1 MTPSQIIDRAAAALL
16 ILLTALFAVRE
27 WGGAVPGL
35 VIEGVSV
42 LILALLAA
50 TVRLTRKAFLLVGI
64 GLSFWLA
71 LAGEDWVAVSRQGLE
86 KAAFV
91 ASFFVALSTLR
102 NAAESSPALRRGGA
116 FLAAQPPGRR
126 YAALTVGGHLFAL
139 LINYGSISLLG
150 SLASN
155 AARSEKDAVIRGHRT
170 RRMLLAIQR
179 GFIASLPWSPLAF
192 AMAITIALVPG
203 ASWAGAVLPG
213 LGSAAIITMT
223 GWAMDTIFK
232 PRLQGHRP
240 PPRKAVEGSW
250 SLMLPLLFLLVLL
263 AGTVSGAHF
272 LTGIR
277 IVGVVMVIVPA
288 IAFAWAIIQRVGLGR
303 EATLTGRARSYVTGE
318 LPGYRGEI
326 VLLMMAGYIGTV
338 GAPVLQP
345 LLASIGFAPEN
356 LPTWAVLVILVWIVP
371 LLGQIGMNPILA
383 VTLIS
388 PMVPSPEALGI
399 PPGAMVA
406 AITAGWAMS
415 GATSPFT
422 ATTLLIGSFGNVS
435 ATHVGLR
442 WNGGYFLVATSILT
456 VWVLIYAFLLG

>member
-1 MTPSQIIDRAAAALL
+1 MTPSQFIDRAAAVLL
-16 ILLTALFAVRE
+16 IVLTALFALRE
-27 WGGAVPGL
+27 WGAGEPGPVIEGL
-35 VIEGVSV
+35 VIV
-42 LILALLAA
+42 ILVLLAVN
-50 TVRLTRKAFLLVGI
+50 VRLTRKAFVVVGLV
-64 GLSFWLA
+64 LTA
-71 LAGEDWVAVSRQGLE
+71 WVALSADDWLSLARQGLE

-91 ASFFVALSTLR
+91 AAFFVALSTLR
-102 NAAESSPALRRGGA
+102 NAAESSPALRKGGA

-155 AARSEKDAVIRGHRT
+155 AARSEGDPVIRGHRT

-179 GFIASLPWSPLAF
+179 GFIASLTWSPLAF

-203 ASWAGAVLPG
+203 ATWASAVLPG
-213 LGSAAIITMT
+213 LGSAVIITMT

-232 PRLQGHRP
+232 PRLRGNRP
-240 PPRKAVEGSW
+240 PPRKPEGSW
-250 SLMLPLLFLLVLL
+250 SLMTPLLFLLVLL
-263 AGTVSGAHF
+263 AVAVSAAHF

-277 IVGVVMVIVPA
+277 VVGVVMVIVPV
-288 IAFAWAIIQRVGLGR
+288 IAVAWAVIQRIGLGR
-303 EATLTGRARSYVTGE
+303 EGTLRGRVRGYVTGE

-345 LLASIGFAPEN
+345 LLASLGFAPES
-356 LPTWAVLVILVWIVP
+356 LPTWVVLTILVWIVP
-371 LLGQIGMNPILA
+371 ILGQFGMNPILA

-388 PMVPSPEALGI
+388 PMFPSPEALGI

-422 ATTLLIGSFGNVS
+422 ATTLLIGSFGGVS

-456 VWVLIYAFLLG
+456 LWVLAYAFVLS